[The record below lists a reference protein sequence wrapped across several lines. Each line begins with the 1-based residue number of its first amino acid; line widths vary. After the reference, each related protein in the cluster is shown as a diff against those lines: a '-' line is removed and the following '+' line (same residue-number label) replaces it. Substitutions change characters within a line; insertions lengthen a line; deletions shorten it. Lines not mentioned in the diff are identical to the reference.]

1 MSPVNEEV
9 LPRFRKLRRLGFA
22 RDSAFKLGMKNRA
35 RPVNHDHFL
44 RTFSANGVGDTGW
57 NNDADVIAAA
67 MIIAIDKETHDA
79 PRKTGADIAQDHL
92 SASLQKEHHVPLLLI
107 ISAQRIVIRL
117 IDEQAAQPIGCCR
130 AFGNTGRMH
139 VKTFC
144 GLRKHARCGPLL
156 RPKADLRK
164 NPFIPPDKFA
174 ERSAMTLRMNFSRK
188 NFRPGNP
195 RFLNLVIL
203 PFRNRKLACL
213 DTLLRKFLPESFNAI
228 IAGAQ
233 CALCTSIDALPQ
245 ILFSLVHFDTKLWF
259 YLPNEKSARSRERFG
274 L

>member
-1 MSPVNEEV
+1 
-9 LPRFRKLRRLGFA
+9 
-22 RDSAFKLGMKNRA
+22 MKNRA

-92 SASLQKEHHVPLLLI
+92 SASLQKKHYVPLLLI

-117 IDEQAAQPIGCCR
+117 IDEQAAQPIGCYR

-144 GLRKHARCGPLL
+144 GLRKHARCRPLL
-156 RPKADLRK
+156 RPKANLRK
-164 NPFIPPDKFA
+164 NPFVPPDKFT
-174 ERSAMTLRMNFSRK
+174 ERSAMTLRMDFSRK
-188 NFRPGNP
+188 NFHPGNP
-195 RFLNLVIL
+195 RFLNLGSL
-203 PFRNRKLACL
+203 SFRSGKLACL
-213 DTLLRKFLPESFNAI
+213 DASLRKFLPERFNAI
-228 IAGAQ
+228 ITGVQ

-245 ILFSLVHFDTKLWF
+245 ILLRLVHSDTNCGFTCITK
-259 YLPNEKSARSRERFG
+259 NRGVRERDLDCNKDSG
-274 L
+274 P